1 MYCLNFST
9 SILPVGLVN
18 DFNPLGHSGQAK
30 LHAVV
35 GSTDIAIG
43 SPHIIGRFIHLLNQ
57 KDEYTLKAFT
67 HLNSVSLA
75 TKLKK
80 SLTLG
85 ERIGV
90 KLTKLRLG
98 Y

>member
-1 MYCLNFST
+1 
-9 SILPVGLVN
+9 
-18 DFNPLGHSGQAK
+18 
-30 LHAVV
+30 
-35 GSTDIAIG
+35 
-43 SPHIIGRFIHLLNQ
+43 
-57 KDEYTLKAFT
+57 
-67 HLNSVSLA
+67 LNSVSLA